1 MTELNRT
8 VCAQNQCNGCMACI
22 NKCPKGCI
30 SILDDFESYNAFIDS
45 SRCIKCGACRDVCP
59 QVHKVIRKKPIL
71 WKQGW
76 AADKFRENAASGG
89 LATAIMRAFI
99 EEGGY
104 VSSCVFSNGAFHF
117 ELTNNIND
125 IPRFAGSKYVKSDPG
140 NIYRDIRERLKTHK
154 VLFVGLPC
162 QVAGLL
168 NYIKDPQNLY
178 TVDLICHG
186 TPSPKLLS
194 LFLKENQIAWET
206 IEKIEFRKKNW
217 WGLVINGNAIN
228 PVNVQDFYSYAFLDQ
243 LIFTENCYDCQ
254 FADVNRVSDI
264 TLGDSWSSEL
274 VNEKDKGISLILC
287 QSEKGKW
294 LLQKSNSTLYD
305 VDIDDAICCNE
316 QLKHP
321 SNRTKARYRF
331 FENINKGFE
340 HSIALAN
347 PKIYIKK
354 KIKVFFTV
362 LGLLKN
368 K

>member
-1 MTELNRT
+1 M
-8 VCAQNQCNGCMACI
+8 I
-22 NKCPKGCI
+22 
-30 SILDDFESYNAFIDS
+30 
-45 SRCIKCGACRDVCP
+45 
-59 QVHKVIRKKPIL
+59 
-71 WKQGW
+71 
-76 AADKFRENAASGG
+76 
-89 LATAIMRAFI
+89 
-99 EEGGY
+99 
-104 VSSCVFSNGAFHF
+104 
-117 ELTNNIND
+117 
-125 IPRFAGSKYVKSDPG
+125 
-140 NIYRDIRERLKTHK
+140 
-154 VLFVGLPC
+154 
-162 QVAGLL
+162 
-168 NYIKDPQNLY
+168 
-178 TVDLICHG
+178 
-186 TPSPKLLS
+186 
-194 LFLKENQIAWET
+194 
-206 IEKIEFRKKNW
+206 
-217 WGLVINGNAIN
+217 INGNAIK

-274 VNEKDKGISLILC
+274 VNEKNKGISLILC

-331 FENINKGFE
+331 FGNINKGFE